1 MSRWK
6 KVGPLAAVAALAGG
20 AGAGIAAFADGS
32 SAPAAVA
39 VVTSARPAA
48 ATESSIGAAY
58 RRTAAG
64 VVEIVATG
72 SSSAG
77 GFGPFGDRSAQTES
91 EGSGFVIDKAGDIVT
106 NAHVIDGAT
115 SVAVRFSSGKTA
127 RATVVGSDDSTDI
140 AVLHVAVD
148 QSELTPLTLDDS
160 ASVEAGDTVIAIGSP
175 FGLENSVT
183 AGIASAVGRRIE
195 APNGATITGAIQTD
209 AAINPG
215 NSGGPLLDATGGVI
229 GVNAQIR
236 SSSNGNEGVGLA
248 IPSDTVK
255 TVVGRILAG
264 AALGQAGS

>member
-6 KVGPLAAVAALAGG
+6 KVAPRAAVAALAGG

-39 VVTSARPAA
+39 VVTGARTAA
-48 ATESSIGAAY
+48 ATESSIGAVY

-91 EGSGFVIDKAGDIVT
+91 EGSGFVIDK
-106 NAHVIDGAT
+106 DGAT